1 MDVNNK
7 YDSELCKN
15 KHENIEEKID
25 NIHIKLN
32 DHEEIIKEHS
42 REITNLKE
50 DNREFK
56 TEIKNLIKKMDD
68 FMVTLR
74 WGLGIF
80 VTVCIF
86 VIGILIKK

>member
-1 MDVNNK
+1 MESNSS
-7 YDSELCKN
+7 YDPKLCKN
-15 KHENIEEKID
+15 IHDNIDEKID
-25 NIHIKLN
+25 SIHGILS
-32 DHEEIIKEHS
+32 DHDEIIKEHS
-42 REITNLKE
+42 KEITNLKE